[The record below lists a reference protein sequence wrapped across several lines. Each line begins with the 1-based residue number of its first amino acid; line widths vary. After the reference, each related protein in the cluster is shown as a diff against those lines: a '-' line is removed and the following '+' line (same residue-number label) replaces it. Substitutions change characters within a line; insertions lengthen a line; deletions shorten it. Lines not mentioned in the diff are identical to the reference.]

1 MKKIKAGFMFL
12 ELLLALAIIMF
23 IAYKV
28 LNFYF
33 KKPSLNEETQKVI
46 SEQGIDTTTLESIA
60 DSTKKKLQDIQDQ
73 RLEML
78 NKIAEEYE

>member
-1 MKKIKAGFMFL
+1 MFL

-33 KKPSLNEETQKVI
+33 KKPLLNQETQKVI
-46 SEQGIDTTTLESIA
+46 SEQDIDVTTPQSMI
-60 DSTKKKLQDIQDQ
+60 DSTKNKLQDIQDQ
-73 RLEML
+73 RMEML
-78 NKIAEEYE
+78 NKIADEYE